1 LSSHFVYLI
10 GSKSN
15 NKLITYV
22 GYTNNLE
29 KRLNLHNNSK
39 GAKFTRGRRWFLIC
53 KKNYKSKSIALKEEY
68 KLKKNYNLRNK
79 FLKKYFINEKI
90 FYFLNRQNK

>member
-1 LSSHFVYLI
+1 MTRYFVYLI

-15 NKLITYV
+15 YKFITYV
-22 GYTNNLE
+22 GYTNNLK
-29 KRLNLHNNSK
+29 KRLNLHNKSK
-39 GAKFTRGRRWFLIC
+39 GAKFTKGRMWFLIC

-79 FLKKYFINEKI
+79 FLKKYLENEKV
-90 FYFLNRQNK
+90 FDF